1 MRLFIHN
8 SFHAGDVALTRLLI
22 ATLQETF
29 PELELTLEC
38 RPCYRYLWEDFGLPI
53 VPYEGSDHTTTDPT
67 PNCPPDAFFINAWF
81 GLYDDI
87 LTAFSLTY
95 PNNVY
100 SFNRQMKTYDP
111 EGKYKLSVP
120 DVTPALQFP
129 AQAKLPV
136 PITENSILIENG
148 KPRSRQ
154 SKFPINDYLE
164 YLAKSFPKFIFYC
177 TSKPPCHAPNLIDC
191 SSLNLIQLSELSN
204 HCRALITLCSG
215 VNAVTYTEANRFKP
229 RCFMGLTLPLRVW
242 DDIAN
247 PVYQA
252 HNIKDITDFLNN
264 LETAKPDKTRSHRI
278 SGFDPAKMCKFL
290 KSRSEIEDCSRYLY
304 DHDYISH
311 ALPCKNWEIA
321 HILADLQDG
330 NLLDMG
336 STDSYILKNAVLK
349 RTKGLKYGIDLRKPD
364 HHDPEIT
371 YLVGDLL
378 AVPLPDGY
386 FQYITCLSVIEHEV
400 DIQSFAAEASRLLAN
415 GGKLYVTFDY
425 WTPKIMTD
433 LKLYGLA
440 WKPLDD
446 WDVQLLQYAC
456 EAHNLQLIDD
466 IDWSL
471 GEAVIRP
478 GYYSPHP
485 QIAYT
490 FGMLVFE
497 KML

>member
-1 MRLFIHN
+1 M
-8 SFHAGDVALTRLLI
+8 
-22 ATLQETF
+22 
-29 PELELTLEC
+29 
-38 RPCYRYLWEDFGLPI
+38 
-53 VPYEGSDHTTTDPT
+53 
-67 PNCPPDAFFINAWF
+67 
-81 GLYDDI
+81 
-87 LTAFSLTY
+87 
-95 PNNVY
+95 
-100 SFNRQMKTYDP
+100 
-111 EGKYKLSVP
+111 
-120 DVTPALQFP
+120 
-129 AQAKLPV
+129 
-136 PITENSILIENG
+136 
-148 KPRSRQ
+148 
-154 SKFPINDYLE
+154 
-164 YLAKSFPKFIFYC
+164 
-177 TSKPPCHAPNLIDC
+177 
-191 SSLNLIQLSELSN
+191 
-204 HCRALITLCSG
+204 
-215 VNAVTYTEANRFKP
+215 
-229 RCFMGLTLPLRVW
+229 
-242 DDIAN
+242 
-247 PVYQA
+247 
-252 HNIKDITDFLNN
+252 
-264 LETAKPDKTRSHRI
+264 
-278 SGFDPAKMCKFL
+278 
-290 KSRSEIEDCSRYLY
+290 
-304 DHDYISH
+304 
-311 ALPCKNWEIA
+311 
-321 HILADLQDG
+321 
-330 NLLDMG
+330 
-336 STDSYILKNAVLK
+336 
-349 RTKGLKYGIDLRKPD
+349 KYGIDLRKPD

-471 GEAVIRP
+471 GEAVIRS